1 MRKAKKPIS
10 LLLAFL
16 IAVSLILPSVPA
28 ARADKPPGETAGEVS
43 PEVTIPEITVP
54 ETTVPETEGTEPV
67 LETTVPTSPE
77 ATEPSPTEPLETEP
91 PVPETSAPTEP
102 MMTAPTVPE
111 TSVPETTVP
120 ETVPATTAPEET
132 TAPTESPFLS
142 PTPLLE
148 NLPADFQSKVQVP
161 EVMKDNLVLDALTE
175 LGYPVDQ
182 LQNAGVLYDY
192 NYTSIMMPEAYR
204 TGIPYGGGSTGLESV
219 DHIRANGLVCA
230 SFISYYLWNFL
241 PQHGVNTTV
250 LTESFTGNYTSVP
263 DVRALLETAAANTA
277 QAPDDVHVLKRERKD
292 LAEAAPGDLL
302 FYGDEHCAIYLGTA
316 DLVNSFTGETLKE
329 NAIFLAHCGTNRGVE
344 ITTNGELESSGL
356 QLTNI
361 YSLKWSDGIVDP
373 NDDYFIQVGDIVYL
387 SGGREEIER
396 YAARKTIQVVDMQFM
411 SIGDTWYDYYSNL
424 DGKNVTQAWRRGM
437 INEIGYAKLSDGTIA
452 YCIEPWK
459 VMPDGTI
466 YDKPFDAWHDTKREG
481 IARAMAYGSPNNG
494 DTSREGMFATQIVL
508 WDIAC
513 GYRYLDGSYTIYG
526 TPFTST
532 PFQRAI
538 ANNSKIRE
546 KYELIIHRMRIH
558 GTIPSFTSKTEG
570 GIGAAQTITLKQ
582 SSNST
587 YTASVKDNNAI
598 LTAFRFPSPVDGMT
612 FSYSGSTLNITATAA
627 AASKLAGGVV
637 VRSRRSSAA
646 INKNDPIVWTKSGT
660 NSNGREYQEIV
671 TIPTGIDPVP
681 CFFKVK
687 AEVNPGAATV
697 KKTADGSP
705 AGYCFKMYKWEGS
718 KSYYGKTDGSGN
730 MYQTDANFNQKTGGY
745 EWTGLTD
752 GTYTFKE
759 VLSAHGA
766 GQVFP
771 TSWRITV
778 TDKHGRVTYD
788 KLYTGSQIIKE
799 SNGDARLADAQHPV
813 TGLSDGGRLTMT
825 IHNSAYDAP
834 FTLKKTMKGDP
845 DVIAQLQG
853 NKCYSLKGA
862 EYGVYKGGAWQETI
876 TTDANGEA
884 HSAKR
889 YPDGTVLTVRET
901 KAPPGFKLDNTVHT
915 ITIRS
920 GQSNVLNVADEPVF
934 DPDVLQFEKKD
945 PKTGLTVPQG
955 NAKFVGAV
963 FRWDYYDNQK
973 WEGAPKRTWFFET
986 KSVGNTTAGR
996 CYYDLAHL
1004 AGGYDSDQLY
1014 FIREYGKVAYRI
1026 PVGSIRITEV
1036 KAPAGYGQIPELKA
1050 TITQPTNGGKA
1061 EFKWTPESA
1070 AIVQSKDGKY
1080 LFPEPEDRSTFASIS
1095 IQKRDADTGGA
1106 APNGA
1111 NFAGCEF
1118 TVYNR
1123 SANPVKIGNFPVA
1136 APGEACYVLTLDA
1149 AGRAATGAEF
1159 PLGKYEIRET
1169 KGNAYYQ
1176 CNTGWSQ
1183 TFEVTMGGNT
1193 AFSFTVANT
1202 PVKGHIQLQKINS
1215 ETGAGLTGA
1224 VFQVTHPDGKTSYM
1238 TEQPGGIH
1246 RIENLR
1252 YGSYKVQEV
1261 KAPEGYLLDPTVYTV
1276 NITENGKTYVVQ
1288 TAGFNG
1294 IANEPIRGHFRVT
1307 KVETGTTTPLQGAE
1321 YTVKAP
1327 DGSLIGVYTTDASGS
1342 FEVRDLLYG
1351 KGYTYQETKAPAG
1364 YLVDPTVYKFDIT
1377 EDDRTYT
1384 YTREDAPQP
1393 GFIAIKKFDTH
1404 NNPMSGVTCK
1414 LEYSLDDGG
1423 TWLPVTSRAPDAP
1436 LTPGTSSTPGIV
1448 DGVLTTNENGALL
1461 FDGLRINSQTRNI
1474 RYRLTE
1480 VATTNGHTLLAGT
1493 AFDGYLDQD
1502 HPTQIIVATNGAAF
1516 ELPTSGSTE
1525 LAVVQLIGAALIVL
1539 ALIGFAAT
1547 SFSSKLDQTEEKK
1560 KHRK

>member
-1 MRKAKKPIS
+1 MKKKH
-10 LLLAFL
+10 LRLLAL
-16 IAVSLILPSVPA
+16 VMALVMTAGLLPTAAMAAGVEPTEAPATAPQETEPLPSES
-28 ARADKPPGETAGEVS
+28 PPPTEPTEEPTMS
-43 PEVTIPEITVP
+43 
-54 ETTVPETEGTEPV
+54 ETTVP
-67 LETTVPTSPE
+67 
-77 ATEPSPTEPLETEP
+77 
-91 PVPETSAPTEP
+91 APTTSELT
-102 MMTAPTVPE
+102 TAPTVPE
-111 TSVPETTVP
+111 TTEAETIPETTPEATAPTETKPTEPETTIPETVPTTTHPEETTVP
-120 ETVPATTAPEET
+120 IEP
-132 TAPTESPFLS
+132 PFLS

-148 NLPADFQSKVQVP
+148 QLPADFQSKVQVP

-182 LQNAGVLYDY
+182 LRDAGVLYDY
-192 NYTSIMMPEAYR
+192 NYISIMLPEAYR

-219 DHIRANGLVCA
+219 DHFRTNGLVCA
-230 SFISYYLWNFL
+230 SFVSYYLLNYL
-241 PQHGVNTTV
+241 PRQGVNTTV
-250 LTESFTGNYTSVP
+250 LTESFTGSYASVP
-263 DVRALLETAAANTA
+263 DVRALLETAATNTA

-292 LAEAAPGDLL
+292 VTEAAPGDLL
-302 FYGDEHCAIYLGTA
+302 FYDDEHCAIYLGTA
-316 DLVNSFTGETLKE
+316 DLVDSFTGVTLEE

-344 ITTNGELESSGL
+344 IATNSELEASGL

-361 YSLKWSDGIVDP
+361 YSLKWSDGIAEP
-373 NDDYFIQVGDIVYL
+373 NDDYFVQVGDVVYL

-411 SIGDTWYDYYSNL
+411 SIGDTLYDYYVNL
-424 DGKNVTQAWRRGM
+424 DGKNVIQEWPNGM
-437 INEIGYAKLSDGTIA
+437 INEMGYAKLSDGTIA

-513 GYRYLDGSYTIYG
+513 GYRYLDGSYTING

-538 ANNSKIRE
+538 ANNAKIRE
-546 KYELIIHRMRIH
+546 KYELIIHRMGKH
-558 GTIPSFTSKTEG
+558 GTIPSFTSSTEG

-582 SSNST
+582 AANGT

-598 LTAFRFPSPVDGMT
+598 LTAFRFPSPMAGMT
-612 FSYSGSTLNITATAA
+612 FSYSRSTLNITATAE
-627 AASKLAGGVV
+627 AASKLAAGVV
-637 VRSRRSSAA
+637 VKSRRSSAA
-646 INKNDPIVWTKSGT
+646 INKNDPIIWTKDGT
-660 NSNGREYQEIV
+660 NSNGRRYQEIV
-671 TIPTGIDPVP
+671 SIPTGIDPVP

-697 KKTADGSP
+697 KKTSDGSP
-705 AGYCFKMYKWEGS
+705 AGYCFKMYKWEGDR
-718 KSYYGKTDGSGN
+718 SYYGKTDANGN
-730 MYQTDANFNQKTGGY
+730 MYQTDGTFNKQTGGY

-759 VLSAHGA
+759 VLTAHGA

-799 SNGDARLADAQHPV
+799 PNGDARLADVKHPV

-825 IHNSAYDAP
+825 IHNSSYDAP
-834 FTLKKTMKGDP
+834 FTLKKSMKGDP
-845 DVIAQLQG
+845 DIIAQLQG

-862 EYGVYKGGAWQETI
+862 EYSVYKGGAWQETI

-901 KAPPGFKLDNTVHT
+901 KAPPGFKMDDTVHT

-920 GQSNVLNVADEPVF
+920 GQTNVLNVADEPAF
-934 DPDVLQFEKKD
+934 DPSTLFFEKKD
-945 PKTGLTVPQG
+945 PETGLTAPQG
-955 NAKFVGAV
+955 NGSFEGAV
-963 FRWDYYDNQK
+963 FRWDYYDNQN
-973 WEGAPKRTWFFET
+973 WEGNPKRTWFFET
-986 KSVGNTTAGR
+986 DIYGSH
-996 CYYDLAHL
+996 YYDARYLAT
-1004 AGGYDSDQLY
+1004 GYTNDSLY
-1014 FIREYGKVAYRI
+1014 LNGFRKPSVPI
-1026 PVGSIRITEV
+1026 GSVKITEV
-1036 KAPAGYGQIPELKA
+1036 KAPAGYGKLPELKA
-1050 TITQPTNGGKA
+1050 NITQPTNGGA
-1061 EFKWTPESA
+1061 ARFVWTPESA

-1080 LFPEPEDRSTFASIS
+1080 LFPEPENPSTYASIS
-1095 IQKRDADTGGA
+1095 IQKHDADTGGA

-1123 SANPVKIGNFPVA
+1123 SANPVKIGSFPTA

-1176 CNTGWSQ
+1176 VNSGWSQ

-1193 AFSFTVANT
+1193 AFSFNVANT
-1202 PVKGHIQLQKINS
+1202 PVKGHIQLTKIDS
-1215 ETGAGLTGA
+1215 TDGKPLTGA
-1224 VFQVTHPDGKTSYM
+1224 VFTVTHPDGH
-1238 TEQPGGIH
+1238 TENMVEEANGIH
-1246 RIENLR
+1246 ALRNLR
-1252 YGSYKVQEV
+1252 YGKYTVQET
-1261 KAPEGYLLDPTVYTV
+1261 KAPEGFQLDPTVYTV
-1276 NITENGKTYVVQ
+1276 EITENGKVYEVKTPGYEGV
-1288 TAGFNG
+1288 
-1294 IANEPIRGHFRVT
+1294 ANAPVPGSISIQ
-1307 KVETGTTTPLQGAE
+1307 KVDSHG
-1321 YTVKAP
+1321 
-1327 DGSLIGVYTTDASGS
+1327 
-1342 FEVRDLLYG
+1342 
-1351 KGYTYQETKAPAG
+1351 
-1364 YLVDPTVYKFDIT
+1364 
-1377 EDDRTYT
+1377 
-1384 YTREDAPQP
+1384 
-1393 GFIAIKKFDTH
+1393 
-1404 NNPMSGVTCK
+1404 NPMPGVTFK

-1423 TWLPVTSRAPDAP
+1423 TWSPVTSRAPDAL
-1436 LTPGTSSTPGIV
+1436 LTPGTSSTPNIV
-1448 DGVLTTNENGALL
+1448 DGALTTDAGGEIH
-1461 FDGLRINSQTRNI
+1461 FEGLRTDSQTGRV

-1480 VATTNGHTLLAGT
+1480 IATTNGSTLLVGT
-1493 AFDGYLDQD
+1493 AFDGYLPQNDAVD
-1502 HPTQIIVATNGAAF
+1502 IQIRATNGSAF

-1525 LAVVQLIGAALIVL
+1525 LAVVQLVGAAIIVL
-1539 ALIGFAAT
+1539 ALIGFAGT
-1547 SFSSKLDQTEEKK
+1547 SFFSKYQTEEKK

>member
-1 MRKAKKPIS
+1 MKKKH
-10 LLLAFL
+10 LRLLAL
-16 IAVSLILPSVPA
+16 VMALVMTAGLLPTAAMAAGAEPTEVPA
-28 ARADKPPGETAGEVS
+28 TAPQEKEPVPSESSPAETVPDPKPTEPAPTAPEPTETEPAPETTAPTEPMPTE
-43 PEVTIPEITVP
+43 PEVT
-54 ETTVPETEGTEPV
+54 
-67 LETTVPTSPE
+67 
-77 ATEPSPTEPLETEP
+77 EP
-91 PVPETSAPTEP
+91 PIPETSAPTEP
-102 MMTAPTVPE
+102 EMTEPTV
-111 TSVPETTVP
+111 TETTVP
-120 ETVPATTAPEET
+120 EVTEP
-132 TAPTESPFLS
+132 APTEPPFVS
-142 PTPLLE
+142 PTPLLDQ
-148 NLPADFQSKVQVP
+148 LPADFQSKVQVP
-161 EVMKDNLVLDALTE
+161 DGMQHNLVLDALTE
-175 LGYPVDQ
+175 LGYPVEQ

-192 NYTSIMMPEAYR
+192 NYTSIMLPEAYR

-219 DHIRANGLVCA
+219 DHFRTNGLVCA
-230 SFISYYLWNFL
+230 SFVSYYLWNFL
-241 PQHGVNTTV
+241 PRHGVNTTM
-250 LTESFTGNYTSVP
+250 LTESFTGNYASVP
-263 DVRALLETAAANTA
+263 DVRALLEVAAANTA

-292 LAEAAPGDLL
+292 LTEAAPGDLL
-302 FYGDEHCAIYLGTA
+302 FYDDEHCAIYLGTA
-316 DLVNSFTGETLKE
+316 DLVDSFTSEILE
-329 NAIFLAHCGTNRGVE
+329 QNAIFLAHCGTNRGVE
-344 ITTNGELESSGL
+344 IATNRELEASGL

-361 YSLKWSDGIVDP
+361 YSLKWSDGIAEP
-373 NDDYFIQVGDIVYL
+373 NDDYFVQVGDVVYL

-411 SIGDTWYDYYSNL
+411 SIGDTWYDYYVNL
-424 DGKNVTQAWRRGM
+424 DGKNVIMDWDRGM
-437 INEIGYAKLSDGTIA
+437 INEMGYAKLSDGTIA
-452 YCIEPWK
+452 YCIEPWR

-494 DTSREGMFATQIVL
+494 DTSREGMFATQVVL

-513 GYRYLDGSYTIYG
+513 GYRYLDGSYTING

-538 ANNSKIRE
+538 ANNAAIRE
-546 KYELIIHRMRIH
+546 KYNLIIQRMGKH
-558 GTIPSFTSKTEG
+558 GTIPSFTSSTEG
-570 GIGAAQTITLKQ
+570 GIGANQTITLRQ
-582 SSNST
+582 ASNGT
-587 YTASVKDNNAI
+587 YTASVKDSKEI
-598 LTAFRFPSPVDGMT
+598 LPAFRFPSPMAGVT
-612 FSYSGSTLNITATAA
+612 FSYSGSTLNITATAE
-627 AASKLAGGVV
+627 AASKLAAGVV
-637 VRSRRSSAA
+637 VKSRRSSAP
-646 INKNDPIVWTKSGT
+646 INKNDPIIWTKDGT
-660 NSNGREYQEIV
+660 NSNGRRYQEIV
-671 TIPTGIDPVP
+671 SIPTGIDPVP

-705 AGYCFKMYKWEGS
+705 AGYCFKMYKWEGDR
-718 KSYYGKTDGSGN
+718 SYYGKTDGSGN
-730 MYQTDANFNQKTGGY
+730 MYQTDGTFNKQTGGY

-759 VLSAHGA
+759 VLTAHGA

-799 SNGDARLADAQHPV
+799 PNGDARLAEVKHPV

-834 FTLKKTMKGDP
+834 FTLKKSMKGDP
-845 DVIAQLQG
+845 DIIAQLQG

-862 EYGVYKGGAWQETI
+862 EYSVYKGGAWQETI

-901 KAPPGFKLDNTVHT
+901 KAPPGFKMDDTVHT

-920 GQSNVLNVADEPVF
+920 GQVNVVYVADEPTF
-934 DPDVLQFEKKD
+934 DPRVLQFEKKD
-945 PKTGLTVPQG
+945 PETGLTAPQG
-955 NAKFVGAV
+955 NGTFQGAV
-963 FRWDYYDNQK
+963 FRWDYYDNQN
-973 WEGAPKRTWFFET
+973 WEGNPKRTWFFET
-986 KSVGNTTAGR
+986 DIYGF
-996 CYYDLAHL
+996 H
-1004 AGGYDSDQLY
+1004 GYDEIYKASGYTSDSLY
-1014 FIREYGKVAYRI
+1014 FIREYGKVAYRVPI
-1026 PVGSIRITEV
+1026 GSVKVTEV

-1050 TITQPTNGGKA
+1050 NITQPTNGGKA

-1070 AIVQSKDGKY
+1070 KIVESKDGKY
-1080 LFPEPEDRSTFASIS
+1080 LFPEPEDRSTYASIS
-1095 IQKRDADTGGA
+1095 IQKHDADTGGA
-1106 APNGA
+1106 APSWA

-1123 SANPVKIGNFPVA
+1123 SANPVKIGSFPTA

-1364 YLVDPTVYKFDIT
+1364 YLIDPTVYTFDIT

-1393 GFIAIKKFDTH
+1393 GSISIQKVDSH
-1404 NNPMSGVTCK
+1404 GNPMPGVTFK

-1436 LTPGTSSTPGIV
+1436 LTPGTSSTPSIV
-1448 DGVLTTNENGALL
+1448 DGALTTDAGGVIHFE
-1461 FDGLRINSQTRNI
+1461 GLRINSQTGNVK
-1474 RYRLTE
+1474 YRLTE
-1480 VATTNGHTLLAGT
+1480 IATTNGSTLLVGT
-1493 AFDGYLDQD
+1493 AFDGYLPQNDAVD
-1502 HPTQIIVATNGAAF
+1502 IQIQATNGAAF

>member
-28 ARADKPPGETAGEVS
+28 ARADKPPGEAAGEVT

-77 ATEPSPTEPLETEP
+77 ATEPAPTEPQETEP

-102 MMTAPTVPE
+102 EMTEPTIPE
-111 TSVPETTVP
+111 TTVPETTVP
-120 ETVPATTAPEET
+120 ETTAPEET
-132 TAPTESPFLS
+132 TEPTEPPFVS

-148 NLPADFQSKVQVP
+148 QLPADFQSKVQVP

-182 LQNAGVLYDY
+182 LRDAGVLYDY
-192 NYTSIMMPEAYR
+192 NYLSILLPEAYR

-250 LTESFTGNYTSVP
+250 LTESFTGSYASVP
-263 DVRALLETAAANTA
+263 DVRASLEVAAANTA

-302 FYGDEHCAIYLGTA
+302 FYDDEHCAIYLGTA
-316 DLVNSFTGETLKE
+316 DLVDSFTGETLEE

-344 ITTNGELESSGL
+344 ITTNGELEASGL
-356 QLTNI
+356 QLTTV
-361 YSLKWSDGIVDP
+361 YSLVWTNGVVDSS
-373 NDDYFIQVGDIVYL
+373 DDYFVQVGDTVYI
-387 SGGREEIER
+387 SGGKEEIER

-411 SIGDTWYDYYSNL
+411 SIGNTWYNFYSNL
-424 DGKNVTQAWRRGM
+424 DGKNVTLGWPDGM
-437 INEIGYAKLSDGTIA
+437 VNEIGYAKLSDGTIA
-452 YCIEPWK
+452 FCIEPWK

-582 SSNST
+582 SSNGT

-637 VRSRRSSAA
+637 VKSRRSSAA
-646 INKNDPIVWTKSGT
+646 INKNDPIIWTKSGT

-759 VLSAHGA
+759 VLTAHGA

-799 SNGDARLADAQHPV
+799 PNGDARLADVKHPV

-825 IHNSAYDAP
+825 IHNSSYDAP
-834 FTLKKTMKGDP
+834 FTLKKSMKGDP
-845 DVIAQLQG
+845 NIIAQLQG

-862 EYGVYKGGAWQETI
+862 EYSVYKGGAWQETI

-901 KAPPGFKLDNTVHT
+901 KAPPGFKMDDTVHT

-920 GQSNVLNVADEPVF
+920 GQTNVLNVADEPAF
-934 DPDVLQFEKKD
+934 DPRSLMFEKKD
-945 PKTGLTVPQG
+945 PETGLSAPQG
-955 NAKFVGAV
+955 NGTFQGAV
-963 FRWDYYDNQK
+963 FRWDYYDNQN
-973 WEGAPKRTWFFET
+973 WEGNPKRTWYFET
-986 KSVGNTTAGR
+986 NTDGAHAYAKQFLSPDYANDDIYLNERGKPSVPIG
-996 CYYDLAHL
+996 
-1004 AGGYDSDQLY
+1004 SV
-1014 FIREYGKVAYRI
+1014 KV
-1026 PVGSIRITEV
+1026 TEV
-1036 KAPAGYGQIPELKA
+1036 KAPAGYGKLPELKA
-1050 TITQPTNGGKA
+1050 TITQPTNGGA
-1061 EFKWTPESA
+1061 ARFVWTPESDK
-1070 AIVQSKDGKY
+1070 IVQSKDGKY

-1106 APNGA
+1106 APSGA

-1123 SANPVKIGNFPVA
+1123 SANPVKIGSFPTA

-1159 PLGKYEIRET
+1159 PLGKYELKET

-1238 TEQPGGIH
+1238 SEQPGGIH

-1276 NITENGKTYVVQ
+1276 EITENGKTYVVQ

-1364 YLVDPTVYKFDIT
+1364 YLIDPTVYTFDIT

-1393 GFIAIKKFDTH
+1393 GSISIQKVDSH
-1404 NNPMSGVTCK
+1404 GNPMPGVTFK

-1423 TWLPVTSRAPDAP
+1423 TWLPVTSRAPDAL
-1436 LTPGTSSTPGIV
+1436 LTPGTSSTPNIV
-1448 DGVLTTNENGALL
+1448 DGALTTDAGGVIRFE
-1461 FDGLRINSQTRNI
+1461 GLRTDSQTGRV

-1480 VATTNGHTLLAGT
+1480 VATTNGSTLLAGT
-1493 AFDGYLDQD
+1493 AFDGYLPQNDAVD
-1502 HPTQIIVATNGAAF
+1502 IQIRATNGAAF
-1516 ELPTSGSTE
+1516 ELPTSGSNDWITM
-1525 LAVVQLIGAALIVL
+1525 QLIGAGLIVL
-1539 ALIGFAAT
+1539 ALIGFAAS
-1547 SFSSKLDQTEEKK
+1547 SFSSKLDQAEEKK

>member
-1 MRKAKKPIS
+1 MKKAKKPIS

-28 ARADKPPGETAGEVS
+28 AQADKPPGETAGEVT
-43 PEVTIPEITVP
+43 PEVTIPETTVP
-54 ETTVPETEGTEPV
+54 ETTAPETEGTEPV

-77 ATEPSPTEPLETEP
+77 ATEPAPTEPLVTEST
-91 PVPETSAPTEP
+91 VPETSAPTEP
-102 MMTAPTVPE
+102 VMTEPT
-111 TSVPETTVP
+111 VPETTVP
-120 ETVPATTAPEET
+120 TTTAPEET
-132 TAPTESPFLS
+132 TVPTEPPFVS
-142 PTPLLE
+142 PTPLLDQ
-148 NLPADFQSKVQVP
+148 LPADFQSKVQVP
-161 EVMKDNLVLDALTE
+161 DGMQHNLALDALTE

-192 NYTSIMMPEAYR
+192 NYTSIMLPEAYR
-204 TGIPYGGGSTGLESV
+204 TGISYGGGSTGLESV
-219 DHIRANGLVCA
+219 DHFRTNGLVCA
-230 SFISYYLWNFL
+230 SFLSYYLWNFL
-241 PQHGVNTTV
+241 PRQGVNTKM
-250 LTESFTGNYTSVP
+250 LTENFSGNYASVP
-263 DVRALLETAAANTA
+263 DVRALLEAATTNTA

-292 LAEAAPGDLL
+292 LTEAAPGDLL
-302 FYGDEHCAIYLGTA
+302 FYDDEHCAIYLGTA
-316 DLVNSFTGETLKE
+316 DLVDSFTGEILE
-329 NAIFLAHCGTNRGVE
+329 QNAIFLAHCGTDRGVE
-344 ITTNGELESSGL
+344 IATNSELERSGL
-356 QLTNI
+356 QLTAI
-361 YSLKWSDGIVDP
+361 YSLKWSDGIAEP
-373 NDDYFIQVGDIVYL
+373 NDDYFVQVGDVVYL

-411 SIGDTWYDYYSNL
+411 SIGDTWYDYYVNL
-424 DGKNVTQAWRRGM
+424 DGKNVIMDWDRGM
-437 INEIGYAKLSDGTIA
+437 INEMGYAKLSDGTIA
-452 YCIEPWK
+452 YCIEPWR

-513 GYRYLDGSYTIYG
+513 GYRYLDGSYTING

-538 ANNSKIRE
+538 ANNAAIRE
-546 KYELIIHRMRIH
+546 KYNLIIHRMGKH

-570 GIGAAQTITLKQ
+570 GIGTAQTITLKQ
-582 SSNST
+582 SSNGT

-598 LTAFRFPSPVDGMT
+598 LTAFRFPSPVAGMT
-612 FSYSGSTLNITATAA
+612 FSYSGATLNITATAE

-637 VRSRRSSAA
+637 VKSRRSSAA
-646 INKNDPIVWTKSGT
+646 INKNDPIIWTKDGT
-660 NSNGREYQEIV
+660 NSNGRRYQEIV
-671 TIPTGIDPVP
+671 SIPTGIDPVP

-687 AEVNPGAATV
+687 AVVNPGAATV

-834 FTLKKTMKGDP
+834 FTLKKSMKGDP
-845 DVIAQLQG
+845 DIIAQLQG
-853 NKCYSLKGA
+853 NKCYSLAGA
-862 EYGVYKGGAWQETI
+862 EYGVYKGGVWQETI
-876 TTDANGEA
+876 TTNDNGEA
-884 HSAKR
+884 PSAKR

-901 KAPPGFKLDNTVHT
+901 KAPPGFKMDDTVHT

-920 GQSNVLNVADEPVF
+920 GQTNVLNVADEPAF
-934 DPDVLQFEKKD
+934 DPRSLMFEKKD
-945 PKTGLTVPQG
+945 RITGLTSPQG
-955 NAKFVGAV
+955 NGTFKGAV
-963 FRWDYYDNQK
+963 FRWDYYDSPD
-973 WEGAPKRTWFFET
+973 WSGSPKRTWFFET
-986 KSVGNTTAGR
+986 NSKGR
-996 CYYDLAHL
+996 HVYDEIYL
-1004 AGGYDSDQLY
+1004 AGGYNSDNLY
-1014 FIREYGKVAYRI
+1014 FTRDKGIKLYQV
-1026 PVGSIRITEV
+1026 PVGSVKVTEV
-1036 KAPAGYGQIPELKA
+1036 KAPAGYGQIQTLYA
-1050 TITQPTNGGKA
+1050 TVTQSTNGGNA

-1070 AIVQSKDGKY
+1070 KIVESKDGNY
-1080 LFPEPEDRSTFASIS
+1080 QHTLFPEPEDRSTYASIS
-1095 IQKRDADTGGA
+1095 IQKHDADTGGA
-1106 APNGA
+1106 APSWA

-1202 PVKGHIQLQKINS
+1202 PVKGHIQLTKIDS
-1215 ETGAGLTGA
+1215 TDGKPLTGA
-1224 VFQVTHPDGKTSYM
+1224 VFTVTHPDGH
-1238 TEQPGGIH
+1238 TENMVEEANGIH
-1246 RIENLR
+1246 ALRNLR
-1252 YGSYKVQEV
+1252 YGKYTVQET
-1261 KAPEGYLLDPTVYTV
+1261 KAPDGFQLDPTVYTV
-1276 NITENGKTYVVQ
+1276 EITENGKVYEVKTPGYEGV
-1288 TAGFNG
+1288 
-1294 IANEPIRGHFRVT
+1294 ANAPVPGSISIQ
-1307 KVETGTTTPLQGAE
+1307 KV
-1321 YTVKAP
+1321 
-1327 DGSLIGVYTTDASGS
+1327 
-1342 FEVRDLLYG
+1342 
-1351 KGYTYQETKAPAG
+1351 
-1364 YLVDPTVYKFDIT
+1364 
-1377 EDDRTYT
+1377 
-1384 YTREDAPQP
+1384 
-1393 GFIAIKKFDTH
+1393 DTH
-1404 NNPMSGVTCK
+1404 GNPMPGVTFK
-1414 LEYSLDDGG
+1414 LEYSLDDGKV
-1423 TWLPVTSRAPDAP
+1423 WKPVTSRAPDAP
-1436 LTPGTSSTPGIV
+1436 LTPGTSSTPNIV
-1448 DGVLTTNENGALL
+1448 DGALTTDAGGEIR
-1461 FDGLRINSQTRNI
+1461 FEGLRINSQTGNVK
-1474 RYRLTE
+1474 YRLTE

-1493 AFDGYLDQD
+1493 AFEGYITADKVD
-1502 HPTQIIVATNGAAF
+1502 ITIRAINGTAF

-1525 LAVVQLIGAALIVL
+1525 LAVVQLVGAAIIVL
-1539 ALIGFAAT
+1539 ALIGFAGT
-1547 SFSSKLDQTEEKK
+1547 SFSSKYQTEEKK
-1560 KHRK
+1560 KHHK

>member
-1 MRKAKKPIS
+1 MKKAKKPIS

-28 ARADKPPGETAGEVS
+28 ARADKPPGETAGELT
-43 PEVTIPEITVP
+43 PEVTAPETTVP
-54 ETTVPETEGTEPV
+54 ETTVPETEGTEPTP
-67 LETTVPTSPE
+67 ETTAPVPTAPE
-77 ATEPSPTEPLETEP
+77 VTEPAPTEPVETEP
-91 PVPETSAPTEP
+91 PVPETTAPAEPVMTE
-102 MMTAPTVPE
+102 PTVPE
-111 TSVPETTVP
+111 TTVPETTVP

-132 TAPTESPFLS
+132 TAPTEPPFVS

-148 NLPADFQSKVQVP
+148 QLPADFQSIVQVP

-175 LGYPVDQ
+175 LGYPVEQ

-192 NYTSIMMPEAYR
+192 NYTSILLPESYR

-219 DHIRANGLVCA
+219 DHFRTNGLVCA
-230 SFISYYLWNFL
+230 SFVSYYLWNFL
-241 PQHGVNTTV
+241 PRNGVNTTM
-250 LTESFTGNYTSVP
+250 LTENFTGNYASVP
-263 DVRALLETAAANTA
+263 DVRALLEAATANTA

-292 LAEAAPGDLL
+292 LTEAAPGDLL
-302 FYGDEHCAIYLGTA
+302 FYDDEHCAIYLGTA
-316 DLVNSFTGETLKE
+316 DLVDSFTGEILE
-329 NAIFLAHCGTNRGVE
+329 QNAIFLAHCGTNRGVE
-344 ITTNGELESSGL
+344 IATNRELEASGL

-361 YSLKWSDGIVDP
+361 YSLKWSDGIAEP
-373 NDDYFIQVGDIVYL
+373 NDDYFVQVGDVVYL

-411 SIGDTWYDYYSNL
+411 SIGDTWYDYYVNL
-424 DGKNVTQAWRRGM
+424 DGKNVIMDWDRGM
-437 INEIGYAKLSDGTIA
+437 INEMGYAKLSDGTIA
-452 YCIEPWK
+452 YCIEPWR

-513 GYRYLDGSYTIYG
+513 GYRYLDGSYTING

-538 ANNSKIRE
+538 ANNAKIRE
-546 KYELIIHRMRIH
+546 KYELIIHRMGKH
-558 GTIPSFTSKTEG
+558 GTIPSFTSSTEG

-582 SSNST
+582 AANGT

-598 LTAFRFPSPVDGMT
+598 LTAFRFPSPMAGMT
-612 FSYSGSTLNITATAA
+612 FSYSGSTLNITATAE
-627 AASKLAGGVV
+627 AASKLAAGVV
-637 VRSRRSSAA
+637 VKSRRSSAA
-646 INKNDPIVWTKSGT
+646 INKNDPIIWTKDGT
-660 NSNGREYQEIV
+660 NSNGRRYQEIV
-671 TIPTGIDPVP
+671 SIPTGIDPVP

-705 AGYCFKMYKWEGS
+705 AGYCFKMYKWEGDR
-718 KSYYGKTDGSGN
+718 SYYGKTDGSGN
-730 MYQTDANFNQKTGGY
+730 MYQTDGTFNKQTGGY

-759 VLSAHGA
+759 VLTAHGA

-799 SNGDARLADAQHPV
+799 PNGDARLAEVKHPV

-834 FTLKKTMKGDP
+834 FTLKKSMKGDP
-845 DVIAQLQG
+845 DIIAQLQG

-862 EYGVYKGGAWQETI
+862 EYSVYKGGAWQETI

-901 KAPPGFKLDNTVHT
+901 KAPSGFKMDDTVHT

-920 GQSNVLNVADEPVF
+920 GQTNVLNVADEPAF
-934 DPDVLQFEKKD
+934 DPNTLLFVKKD
-945 PKTGLTVPQG
+945 PKTGQTVAQG
-955 NAKFVGAV
+955 NASFEGAV
-963 FRWDYYDNQK
+963 FRWDYYDSQD
-973 WEGAPKRTWFFET
+973 WSGSPKRTWFFET
-986 KSVGNTTAGR
+986 DREGYHV
-996 CYYDLAHL
+996 YDEIYL
-1004 AGGYDSDQLY
+1004 AGGYNSDNLY
-1014 FIREYGKVAYRI
+1014 FTRENGLKLYQI
-1026 PVGSIRITEV
+1026 PVGSVKVTEV
-1036 KAPAGYGQIPELKA
+1036 KAPAGYGKLPELKA

-1070 AIVQSKDGKY
+1070 KIVESKDGKY
-1080 LFPEPEDRSTFASIS
+1080 LFPEPEDPSTYASIS
-1095 IQKRDADTGGA
+1095 IQKHDADTGGA
-1106 APNGA
+1106 APSWA

-1123 SANPVKIGNFPVA
+1123 SANPVKIGSFPVA

-1159 PLGKYEIRET
+1159 PLGNYEIRET

-1176 CNTGWSQ
+1176 VNSGWSQ

-1193 AFSFTVANT
+1193 EFSFTVANT
-1202 PVKGHIQLQKINS
+1202 PVKGHIQLTKIDS
-1215 ETGAGLTGA
+1215 SDGKPLTGA
-1224 VFQVTHPDGKTSYM
+1224 VFTVTHPDGH
-1238 TEQPGGIH
+1238 TENMVEEANGIH
-1246 RIENLR
+1246 ALRNLR
-1252 YGSYKVQEV
+1252 YGKYTVQET
-1261 KAPEGYLLDPTVYTV
+1261 KAPDGFQLDPTLYTV
-1276 NITENGKTYVVQ
+1276 EITENGKVYEVKTPGYEGV
-1288 TAGFNG
+1288 
-1294 IANEPIRGHFRVT
+1294 ANAPVPGSISIQ
-1307 KVETGTTTPLQGAE
+1307 KVDSHG
-1321 YTVKAP
+1321 
-1327 DGSLIGVYTTDASGS
+1327 
-1342 FEVRDLLYG
+1342 
-1351 KGYTYQETKAPAG
+1351 
-1364 YLVDPTVYKFDIT
+1364 
-1377 EDDRTYT
+1377 
-1384 YTREDAPQP
+1384 
-1393 GFIAIKKFDTH
+1393 
-1404 NNPMSGVTCK
+1404 NPMPGVTFK
-1414 LEYSLDDGG
+1414 LEYSLDDGKV
-1423 TWLPVTSRAPDAP
+1423 WKPVTSRAPDAP
-1436 LTPGTSSTPGIV
+1436 LTPGTSSTPNIV
-1448 DGVLTTNENGALL
+1448 DGALTTDAGGKIRFE
-1461 FDGLRINSQTRNI
+1461 GLRINSQTGNVK
-1474 RYRLTE
+1474 YRLTE

-1493 AFDGYLDQD
+1493 AFEGYITADKVD
-1502 HPTQIIVATNGAAF
+1502 ITIRAINGTAF

-1525 LAVVQLIGAALIVL
+1525 LAVVQLIGAAIIVL
-1539 ALIGFAAT
+1539 ALIGFSAT
-1547 SFSSKLDQTEEKK
+1547 SFSSKYQTEEKK